1 MAEVSWK
8 RRLAALL
15 TLPLVVLA
23 LVLVLRFVTRNG
35 LELIVLIVGL
45 GLVVAACWWIV
56 TEVGVLRYAAIAL
69 GLVGIG
75 LIVLAVAWSISTAE
89 HVILW
94 SVALVGSMLLPV
106 ALAQASLVRPVPE
119 VRVGEERGR
128 PGHPVLLC
136 NPWSGGGKV
145 ARFGLV
151 ELAAELGV
159 ETVMLDHGLDL
170 EQLTRDAVARGADC
184 LGMAGGDGSQALV
197 ASVAREHDL
206 PYVCIPAGTRNHLA
220 LDLGLD
226 RDDPRGAMQAFRDA
240 IERRIDVGTV
250 NDRLFMNNVSLGLYA
265 TIVQSPEYRDSKV
278 EVSRSMA
285 TSLLSRDSEPFDLEY
300 TNPKGQDIDG
310 AFVIMVSNNPYTL
323 GAKRDVAQRR
333 EIDGGQLGV
342 FAISTRTAN
351 QAARLVAL
359 SAMGMRDV
367 SKYWY
372 EFATDEFEV
381 RARSGIAYAGIDGE
395 ALEMQTPLKF
405 TIEPSA
411 LRLFVPDGN
420 LELVEQRRAR
430 NLRVRDVAQVAL
442 GREPR
447 MPVAVA
453 G

>member
-1 MAEVSWK
+1 MAEVSWR
-8 RRLAALL
+8 RRLAALW

-250 NDRLFMNNVSLGLYA
+250 NDRLFVNNVSLGLYA
-265 TIVQSPEYRDSKV
+265 TIVQSPEYRDAKV
-278 EVSRSMA
+278 EVSRSM
-285 TSLLSRDSEPFDLEY
+285 TGDLLSRHSEPFDLAY
-300 TNPKGQDIDG
+300 TTPDGNDIDG
-310 AFVIMVSNNPYTL
+310 AFVIMVSNNPYIM
-323 GAKRDVAQRR
+323 GARRDAAQRR
-333 EIDGGQLGV
+333 EMDSGQLGV
-342 FAISTRTAN
+342 FTISTQSAA
-351 QAARLVAL
+351 QAGRLAAL
-359 SAMGMRDV
+359 AAMGMRDI
-367 SKYWY
+367 SKHWY
-372 EFATDEFEV
+372 EFTAEEFEV
-381 RARSGIAYAGIDGE
+381 RARSGAAFAGVDGE
-395 ALEMQTPLKF
+395 ALEMDAPLRF
-405 TIEPSA
+405 RIHPLA
-411 LRLFVPDGN
+411 LRLYVPEGN
-420 LELVEQRRAR
+420 LEIVERRRAR
-430 NLRVRDVAQVAL
+430 SLGVRDVVSVAS

-447 MPVAVA
+447 GVAA
-453 G
+453 